1 VLKRPGRKT
10 LPFGDT
16 LWLKVTL
23 DQGGGYAALA
33 EFHRQTDANRA
44 SADNYNLIT
53 LRHDRFLLLVVVD
66 LAR

>member
-1 VLKRPGRKT
+1 VLKRPGRQT

-33 EFHRQTDANRA
+33 EFHRQANANRA
-44 SADNYNLIT
+44 AADNDHLIP
-53 LRHDRFLLLVVVD
+53 LRHRRSFLWWVID